1 VNKYIIATLV
11 LLSAAAPADAQ
22 IRRRVPALAA
32 PEIWTSLSAGIYGGN
47 GISDG
52 STQSTWDF
60 GAGTTWQYRAAVEK
74 SLQRQIS
81 AGLVGTYVKVPFTY
95 IGSAGA
101 SSCSR
106 CSAHL
111 DLVSL
116 GISFH
121 AGGGPGLHQVLE
133 ASAGAL
139 QYRNLRQDV
148 QPNIPDQGGA
158 SGNPNALAPLDGNV
172 DPFFTFGYGFGYT
185 FNQNMEVSVVQDYG
199 LALHEKK
206 GLETGQSNTLTQRS
220 TRLNFRFGFGAKT
233 RRR

>member
-1 VNKYIIATLV
+1 MNKYILV
-11 LLSAAAPADAQ
+11 FVCLASALPAGAQ
-22 IRRRVPALAA
+22 IRRRVPASRDPA
-32 PEIWTSLSAGIYGGN
+32 IWTSLSAGIYGGN

-52 STQSTWDF
+52 ETQSTWDF

-74 SLQRQIS
+74 ALERQI
-81 AGLVGTYVKVPFTY
+81 AVGLVGTYVKVPFTY
-95 IGSAGA
+95 TGNPGQN
-101 SSCSR
+101 SCVS
-106 CSAHL
+106 CPAHL

-116 GISFH
+116 GVSFH

-139 QYRNLRQDV
+139 KYGNLRRDPQIG
-148 QPNIPDQGGA
+148 IPDAGGT
-158 SGNPNALAPLDGNV
+158 SSDRMALEPLNGNV

-185 FNQNMEVSVVQDYG
+185 FNQNMEISVVQDYG
-199 LALHEKK
+199 LALHERK

-220 TRLNFRFGFGAKT
+220 TRLNFRFGFGART

>member
-1 VNKYIIATLV
+1 M
-11 LLSAAAPADAQ
+11 LLLCIGAASPAEAQ
-22 IRRRVPALAA
+22 IRRRVPTSTE
-32 PEIWTSLSAGIYGGN
+32 PGIWTSLSAGIYGGN

-60 GAGTTWQYRAAVEK
+60 GAGTTWQYRAAIEK

-95 IGSAGA
+95 IGGA
-101 SSCSR
+101 AANSCSR
-106 CSAHL
+106 CAAHL

-139 QYRNLRQDV
+139 QYRNLRRD
-148 QPNIPDQGGA
+148 DDGT
-158 SGNPNALAPLDGNV
+158 ALAPLDGNV

-199 LALHEKK
+199 LAVHERK

-220 TRLNFRFGFGAKT
+220 TRLNFRFGFGART